1 MLSQTEVCWEG
12 VAGAIFWFF
21 GPQSRQI
28 PLLAGYESKWMERV
42 DGHDRSDLLP
52 KKTTKIT

>member
-1 MLSQTEVCWEG
+1 MALMLSQTEVCWEG

-28 PLLAGYESKWMERV
+28 PLLAGYESKWMEGV
-42 DGHDRSDLLP
+42 DGHDRSALMID
-52 KKTTKIT
+52 